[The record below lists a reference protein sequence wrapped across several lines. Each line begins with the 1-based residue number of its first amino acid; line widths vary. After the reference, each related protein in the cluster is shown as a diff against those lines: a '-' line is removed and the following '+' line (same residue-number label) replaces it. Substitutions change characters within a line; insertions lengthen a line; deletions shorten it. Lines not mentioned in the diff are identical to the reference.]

1 MNNENSRDN
10 GQQYKPDTELMRKLS
25 RGEPEAILALYDAYF
40 ERIYSLI
47 YNQVARNKEAAD
59 DIVQE
64 TFIAALKSAGKF
76 NGRSKAYTWLYSI
89 ATRKVADFYRRHKRI
104 AKHHVQSTGGTI
116 ELDWLPDNKQP
127 HSEPL
132 DAGAS
137 SHEVQ
142 EALSH
147 LPLHYRQVLLLKY
160 VEEMPVVEIGQVMDR
175 SPKSVEGL
183 LSRSRQEMRKAL
195 SRQNEGKVEL
205 KTT

>member
-1 MNNENSRDN
+1 MNNETSRDN
-10 GQQYKPDTELMRKLS
+10 GQQYKPDTDLMGKLS

-89 ATRKVADFYRRHKRI
+89 ATKKVADFYRRQKRI
-104 AKHHVQSTGGTI
+104 DKHHIQSSDGTV
-116 ELDWLPDNKQP
+116 EPDWLPDKNQP
-127 HSEPL
+127 HHDPL
-132 DAGAS
+132 DSYTGN
-137 SHEVQ
+137 HKVQ
-142 EALSH
+142 EAVSN
-147 LPLHYRQVLLLKY
+147 LPLHYRQILLLKY
-160 VEEMPVVEIGQVMDR
+160 VEEMPVAEIGQVMER

-183 LSRSRQEMRKAL
+183 LSRARQELRKAL
-195 SRQNEGKVEL
+195 SRQNEGKADL